1 MSGVMRKQSSC
12 ISCAVHVVFG
22 LALSASAAA
31 AFPLSA
37 AVDEPAVK
45 VAPAPPPGQG
55 FAIIRPG
62 RRLDARSAA
71 LESAQIALSR
81 VPDGST
87 YIWHRRDGSFSG
99 TVKPTVSFRGARG
112 ELCRHLVMEL
122 SSERDFRVAEGV
134 ACREADG
141 IWRLEG

>member
-1 MSGVMRKQSSC
+1 MR
-12 ISCAVHVVFG
+12 AVPVLAG
-22 LALSASAAA
+22 LALSASTAAA
-31 AFPLSA
+31 SPLSA

-45 VAPAPPPGQG
+45 AAPALPGPNP
-55 FAIIRPG
+55 AIVRPA
-62 RRLDARSAA
+62 RRVDARSAA
-71 LESAQIALSR
+71 LEGAQIALSR

-87 YIWHRRDGSFSG
+87 YIWHRHDGTFSASF
-99 TVKPTVSFRGARG
+99 KPTVTFRGAGG

-141 IWRLEG
+141 TWRLEG